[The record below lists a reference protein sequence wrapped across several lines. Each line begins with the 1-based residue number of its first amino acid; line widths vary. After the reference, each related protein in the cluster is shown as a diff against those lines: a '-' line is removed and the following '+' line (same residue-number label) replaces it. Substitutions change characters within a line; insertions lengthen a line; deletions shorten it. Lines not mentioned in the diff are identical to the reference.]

1 MSELAGG
8 LLGTQSNGLEDNS
21 DGSGD
26 GNLMF
31 KRQIDIGAG
40 GFDIQGLL
48 TSVSVNFHT
57 NTT

>member
-8 LLGTQSNGLEDNS
+8 LLGPQNNGDS

-26 GNLMF
+26 GNLVF
-31 KRQIDIGAG
+31 KRQIDNGAG
-40 GFDIQGLL
+40 GFDVQGLL

-57 NTT
+57 DTI